1 MRITDENGLP
11 ETRYFPVIAIDDS
24 CHQKVALFPAMSAD
38 QFKSSG
44 KPYLEEVMPH
54 IYHLHGHT
62 KSPVRAVANRW
73 NTTTHP
79 IMRPCIF
86 AATVCKEDKI
96 MNNHIN
102 NKYVAT
108 GISSYNDSFWKAMRG
123 SDKAYGDLIDGKHSL
138 TNTYL
143 LPESTATKYSAT
155 LKENDLFRR
164 IGTVMNAT
172 KSDSKIWLSDNDDFP
187 AWVSE
192 HGTIPTTAESFPKKD
207 VAAHKLAIITS
218 IETDFISDLGFDLE
232 RYLVVQFA
240 KRFGKAEEAA
250 FINGTDVNMPRGI
263 LHDTEGAEIGVEAAG
278 DISFDDVL
286 ALYFSVFKPYR
297 ANGAWLM
304 NDETALKLKT
314 LKDQNGQYLW
324 NQNSDTILGKPV
336 HISEYMPSDGKPIA
350 FGDFSYYT
358 IVDRMPLT
366 VRTLFE
372 KFALEQKIG
381 YVGVEHLDGFLLRP
395 EAVKVMKVTS

>member
-1 MRITDENGLP
+1 
-11 ETRYFPVIAIDDS
+11 
-24 CHQKVALFPAMSAD
+24 
-38 QFKSSG
+38 
-44 KPYLEEVMPH
+44 
-54 IYHLHGHT
+54 
-62 KSPVRAVANRW
+62 
-73 NTTTHP
+73 
-79 IMRPCIF
+79 
-86 AATVCKEDKI
+86 

-143 LPESTATKYSAT
+143 LPESTATKYNAA
-155 LKENDLFRR
+155 LKEYDLFRR

-250 FINGTDVNMPRGI
+250 FINAPASICREAFCTIPKVPRSAWRRPGT
-263 LHDTEGAEIGVEAAG
+263 
-278 DISFDDVL
+278 S
-286 ALYFSVFKPYR
+286 ALTMF
-297 ANGAWLM
+297 
-304 NDETALKLKT
+304 
-314 LKDQNGQYLW
+314 
-324 NQNSDTILGKPV
+324 
-336 HISEYMPSDGKPIA
+336 
-350 FGDFSYYT
+350 
-358 IVDRMPLT
+358 
-366 VRTLFE
+366 
-372 KFALEQKIG
+372 
-381 YVGVEHLDGFLLRP
+381 
-395 EAVKVMKVTS
+395 

>member
-1 MRITDENGLP
+1 
-11 ETRYFPVIAIDDS
+11 
-24 CHQKVALFPAMSAD
+24 
-38 QFKSSG
+38 
-44 KPYLEEVMPH
+44 
-54 IYHLHGHT
+54 
-62 KSPVRAVANRW
+62 
-73 NTTTHP
+73 
-79 IMRPCIF
+79 
-86 AATVCKEDKI
+86 
-96 MNNHIN
+96 MNHHIN

-143 LPESTATKYSAT
+143 LPESTATKYNAA
-155 LKENDLFRR
+155 LKEYDLFRR

-358 IVDRMPLT
+358 IVDCMPLT

-372 KFALEQKIG
+372 KFALGQKIG

>member
-1 MRITDENGLP
+1 MT
-11 ETRYFPVIAIDDS
+11 
-24 CHQKVALFPAMSAD
+24 
-38 QFKSSG
+38 
-44 KPYLEEVMPH
+44 
-54 IYHLHGHT
+54 
-62 KSPVRAVANRW
+62 
-73 NTTTHP
+73 
-79 IMRPCIF
+79 
-86 AATVCKEDKI
+86 
-96 MNNHIN
+96 
-102 NKYVAT
+102 
-108 GISSYNDSFWKAMRG
+108 
-123 SDKAYGDLIDGKHSL
+123 
-138 TNTYL
+138 
-143 LPESTATKYSAT
+143 
-155 LKENDLFRR
+155 
-164 IGTVMNAT
+164 AT
-172 KSDSKIWLSDNDDFP
+172 KSDSKIWLSDTDEFP

-207 VAAHKLAIITS
+207 VSAHKLAIITA

-250 FINGTDVNMPRGI
+250 FINGTGLNMPRGI
-263 LHDTEGAEIGVEAAG
+263 LSDTEGAEIGVEVTG
-278 DISFDDVL
+278 DIGFDDVL

-297 ANGAWLM
+297 ANGSWLM

-366 VRTLFE
+366 VHTLFE

-395 EAVKVMKVTS
+395 EAVKVMKVKS